1 MTHCDAPGLIPLADA
16 LARMQMT
23 VQTVEAIETVPLS
36 ELLDRVLA
44 EPVHATINVPGYDNS
59 AMDGYA
65 LRAVDAGLSL
75 TIAGQALAGHTH
87 SEPLKPGE
95 CVRITTGAPIPPGA
109 DTVVM
114 QEDTERVGERL
125 RLTITPNRGDHIRR
139 AGESIA
145 EGTEVLPAGYRLG
158 PIDIGLLASLGLAQ
172 ARVRR
177 KPVVAVLSTGD
188 ELTPPGAPLA
198 EGQLYDSNRYS
209 MIAVLRRL
217 NVEVLDLGL
226 IPDQPEA
233 IREAFRRA
241 AHDADAVLSSGGV
254 SVGDA
259 DHVRPVLEELGEIGF
274 WKVAIKPGKP
284 FAFGQLGQAVF
295 FGLPG
300 NPVSSL
306 VTLHQLA
313 VPVLR
318 TIAGEAPPPPV
329 EVAASATDTF
339 HKRPGRLDFQRAVLR
354 REGEENRV
362 SGFNAQGSG
371 ILTSFLGANA
381 YAVLEADRGA
391 VSPGDTV
398 TVLPFDRFIT

>member
-114 QEDTERVGERL
+114 QEDTERVDERL

-295 FGLPG
+295 FGLPD

-329 EVAASATDTF
+329 EVAARATDTF